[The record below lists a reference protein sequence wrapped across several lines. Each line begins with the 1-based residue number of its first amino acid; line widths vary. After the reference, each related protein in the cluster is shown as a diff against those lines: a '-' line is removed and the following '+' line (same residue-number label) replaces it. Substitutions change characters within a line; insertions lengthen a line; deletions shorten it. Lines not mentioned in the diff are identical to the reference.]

1 MLVGEVAV
9 KVPPHTLEV
18 LLATLRPVGKV
29 SVKATPLRATL
40 LAAGLVMVKLR
51 EVVAPNEM
59 ADGLNAFAMEGGATT
74 VMLAE
79 AAGPLPPSLELTAL
93 VVLFCTPAA
102 VPVTLTLKVQ
112 ELLAVS
118 VAPDKLITL
127 VFCVAVMVP
136 LPHEPVSPLG
146 VETIRPAGS
155 VSLKP
160 TPVNAT
166 LFPFWTVKLR
176 LVEPFR
182 GMVAAPNVFVSVG
195 GPTTEILAFEVFPV
209 PPLVEVI

>member
-1 MLVGEVAV
+1 MVAPDRAMLVGEVAV

-146 VETIRPAGS
+146 VETIRPAGR

-160 TPVNAT
+160 TPVSAT
-166 LFPFWTVKLR
+166 LFPF
-176 LVEPFR
+176 
-182 GMVAAPNVFVSVG
+182 
-195 GPTTEILAFEVFPV
+195 
-209 PPLVEVI
+209 